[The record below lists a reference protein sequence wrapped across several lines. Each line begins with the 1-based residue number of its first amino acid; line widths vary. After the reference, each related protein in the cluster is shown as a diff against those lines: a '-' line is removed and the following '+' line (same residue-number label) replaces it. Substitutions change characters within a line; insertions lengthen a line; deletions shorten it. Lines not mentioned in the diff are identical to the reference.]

1 LATSDQLAL
10 EVDGLHT
17 CIRGKDGE
25 VHAVDGVS
33 FAIRSGEVFGLAG
46 ESGSGKSMTA
56 LSIMRLLPYHGR
68 ITAGTI
74 RFKGQELLSLP
85 PRAMRD
91 LRGNRIAIPYT
102 RLLFSAL
109 PKAVPSAAA
118 TNTTKRE
125 DSLPSA
131 AQSAKG
137 CAFHARCPHAR
148 ASCLDGEPPLRNI
161 APDHAVAC
169 FRAPFAAPFAA
180 TL

>member
-1 LATSDQLAL
+1 MY
-10 EVDGLHT
+10 
-17 CIRGKDGE
+17 R
-25 VHAVDGVS
+25 
-33 FAIRSGEVFGLAG
+33 
-46 ESGSGKSMTA
+46 
-56 LSIMRLLPYHGR
+56 GR
-68 ITAGTI
+68 IVEEAPARTFFASP
-74 RFKGQELLSLP
+74 QH
-85 PRAMRD
+85 
-91 LRGNRIAIPYT
+91 PYT

-131 AQSAKG
+131 APSAAG
-137 CAFHARCPHAR
+137 CAFYARCPHAR